1 MAYSNILKWRDAREL
16 MVTAATGGQSLCRTG
31 RSPVRLAGPGR
42 GGVDPPHHQGNGALA
57 DQRCECAGAG
67 ISSPNKD
74 QSGTRPSF
82 RVRRGIKARFFV
94 GLFVPRLPAFSVRLS
109 CVGKRPENGLLPSKG
124 LLSIVG

>member
-1 MAYSNILKWRDAREL
+1 MLSVLVAYSNILKWRDAREL

-31 RSPVRLAGPGR
+31 RSLVRLARPGR

-57 DQRCECAGAG
+57 DQRCECARAG

-94 GLFVPRLPAFSVRLS
+94 GLFVPAAS
-109 CVGKRPENGLLPSKG
+109 CFLCASQLCGEKA
-124 LLSIVG
+124 